1 MCVVLAFHLAQIGVN
16 EPEDLRTDDALKKN
30 SHIFPTGNLM
40 VCRKY
45 TPLEIARQPKG
56 EAVYYMGLDM
66 HKKFTQACVIDTNGR
81 TLCNERIM
89 TDVMAISHFFEGKEG
104 KDK

>member
-1 MCVVLAFHLAQIGVN
+1 M
-16 EPEDLRTDDALKKN
+16 
-30 SHIFPTGNLM
+30 
-40 VCRKY
+40 
-45 TPLEIARQPKG
+45 
-56 EAVYYMGLDM
+56 YYMGLDM